1 MSNEPGQIP
10 ANSPLGFYGESA
22 VSSDNADP
30 DFSVVRIL
38 NTLLRRRAWIIIPTL
53 ALSAYAIAQA
63 IGQGRTYTS
72 IATFVREAGSQSSS
86 VSSIAA
92 QFGLAVGGPEGLASP
107 LLYPQLIKSPQ
118 FLRPIVLT
126 KYEVDSAGR
135 TLTRSL
141 VDFFNPEA
149 RDPKL
154 RVSLAVESLMGSVD
168 VGVAPRTGLITLS
181 VTAVQPRL
189 AQQIAEEI
197 LLKINDLNVQRRRG
211 RVGAERQFIERR
223 LAEVGLDLRRAENTL
238 QEFLR
243 QNRDY
248 TNSPMLT
255 FEHTRLNREVVLQ
268 HTMYTSLSQAY
279 EQAKIEE
286 VRDTPLISVIGEP
299 EVPVHANARGRL
311 FSVIL
316 WTGFGFVMG
325 VALALGV
332 DALRKKPA
340 ARTPEA
346 EELAALGGAIRSDI
360 RRGRL
365 VRALFG

>member
-1 MSNEPGQIP
+1 MSNGPGQIP
-10 ANSPLGFYGESA
+10 ANSPLGFHGQSF
-22 VSSDNADP
+22 VSSNNADSN
-30 DFSVVRIL
+30 FSAVRIL
-38 NTLLRRRAWIIIPTL
+38 NTLLRRRVWIVLPTL
-53 ALSAYAIAQA
+53 AMAGLAIMQA
-63 IGQGRTYTS
+63 LDEGRTYTS
-72 IATFVREAGSQSSS
+72 TATFVRESAHQSSS
-86 VSSIAA
+86 AASIVA

-107 LLYPQLIKSPQ
+107 LLYPQLVRSRQ
-118 FLRPIVLT
+118 FLRPIVQA
-126 KYEVDSAGR
+126 KYEVESAGK
-135 TLTRSL
+135 TVTRSL
-141 VDFFNPEA
+141 VEILDPKTS
-149 RDPKL
+149 DPKL
-154 RVSLAVESLMGSVD
+154 RVGLAVDKLMSAVD
-168 VGVAPRTGLITLS
+168 VSVAPRTGLITLA
-181 VTAVQPRL
+181 VTADQPRL
-189 AQQIAEEI
+189 AQQINEEI
-197 LLKINDLNVQRRRG
+197 LLKINDLNVARRRG
-211 RVGAERQFIERR
+211 RVGAERQFVERR

-255 FEHTRLNREVVLQ
+255 FEHTRLNREVLLQ

-311 FSVIL
+311 FSVLL
-316 WTGFGFVMG
+316 WTALGFAMG

-332 DALRKKPA
+332 DALRKTSA
-340 ARTPEA
+340 ARTPEV
-346 EELAALGGAIRSDI
+346 EELAALGGKIRSDI